1 MNNLEQAL
9 TNDALYPLGV
19 FFGIGIFAC
28 LIAISLFYP
37 LFEAEL
43 KRYIVTS
50 VLAIVFSISLV
61 VIIAISYFSQR
72 NALDTKQY
80 EIHRNG
86 NYLNFTTKS
95 QWLKDGSFYIEKET
109 EDTFVVKVK
118 SQTIKIP
125 KDEVNIKEAN

>member
-9 TNDALYPLGV
+9 TNDALYPLGF

-61 VIIAISYFSQR
+61 VICNS
-72 NALDTKQY
+72 
-80 EIHRNG
+80 
-86 NYLNFTTKS
+86 
-95 QWLKDGSFYIEKET
+95 SFVT
-109 EDTFVVKVK
+109 RQ
-118 SQTIKIP
+118 S
-125 KDEVNIKEAN
+125 

>member
-9 TNDALYPLGV
+9 ANDALYPLGV
-19 FFGIGIFAC
+19 FFGIGIFTC
-28 LIAISLFYP
+28 LIAIALFYP

-43 KRYIVTS
+43 KRYVVTS
-50 VLAIVFSISLV
+50 GLAIVFSIALA
-61 VIIAISYFSQR
+61 VIIAVSYFSQR

-86 NYLNFTTKS
+86 DYLNFITKS
-95 QWLKDGSFYIEKET
+95 QWLKDGSFYIETET

-118 SQTIKIP
+118 GQTIEIP
-125 KDEVNIKEAN
+125 KDEVKK

>member
-9 TNDALYPLGV
+9 ANDALYPLGV
-19 FFGIGIFAC
+19 FFGISIFTC
-28 LIAISLFYP
+28 LIAIALFYP

-43 KRYIVTS
+43 NRYVVTS
-50 VLAIVFSISLV
+50 GLAIVFSIALA
-61 VIIAISYFSQR
+61 VIIAVSYFSQR

-86 NYLNFTTKS
+86 DYLNFTSKS
-95 QWLKDGSFYIEKET
+95 QWLKDGSFYIETET

-118 SQTIKIP
+118 GQTIEIP
-125 KDEVNIKEAN
+125 KDEVKK

>member
-9 TNDALYPLGV
+9 ANDALYPLGV
-19 FFGIGIFAC
+19 FFGIGIFTC
-28 LIAISLFYP
+28 LIAIALFYP

-43 KRYIVTS
+43 NRYVVTS
-50 VLAIVFSISLV
+50 GLAIVFSIALA
-61 VIIAISYFSQR
+61 VIIAVSYFSQR

-86 NYLNFTTKS
+86 DYLNFTSKS
-95 QWLKDGSFYIEKET
+95 QWLKDGSFYIETET

-118 SQTIKIP
+118 GQTIEIP
-125 KDEVNIKEAN
+125 KDEVKK

>member
-9 TNDALYPLGV
+9 ANDALYPLGV
-19 FFGIGIFAC
+19 FFGIGIFTC
-28 LIAISLFYP
+28 LIAIALFYP

-43 KRYIVTS
+43 NRYVVTS
-50 VLAIVFSISLV
+50 GLAIVFSIALA
-61 VIIAISYFSQR
+61 VIIAVSYFSQR

-86 NYLNFTTKS
+86 DYLNFTSKS
-95 QWLKDGSFYIEKET
+95 QWLKDGSFYIDKET

-118 SQTIKIP
+118 GQTIEIP
-125 KDEVNIKEAN
+125 KDEVKK

>member
-1 MNNLEQAL
+1 MNNLEHAL

-37 LFEAEL
+37 LFEAKL
-43 KRYIVTS
+43 NTYIVTS
-50 VLAIVFSISLV
+50 AIAIVFSVSLA
-61 VIIAISYFSQR
+61 VIVAIGYFAQR

-86 NYLNFTTKS
+86 DYLNFTSKS
-95 QWLKDGSFYIEKET
+95 QWLKDGSFYIENET
-109 EDTFVVKVK
+109 ADTFVVKVK
-118 SQTIKIP
+118 GQTIELP
-125 KDEVNIKEAN
+125 KDEVKK

>member
-1 MNNLEQAL
+1 MNNLEHAL
-9 TNDALYPLGV
+9 ANDALYPLGV
-19 FFGIGIFAC
+19 FFGIVIFTC
-28 LIAISLFYP
+28 LISITIFYP
-37 LFEAEL
+37 MFKAEL

-50 VLAIVFSISLV
+50 VLAIVSSVSLA

-80 EIHRNG
+80 EIHRTG

>member
-9 TNDALYPLGV
+9 ANDALYPLGV
-19 FFGIGIFAC
+19 FFGIGIFTC
-28 LIAISLFYP
+28 LIAIALFYP

-50 VLAIVFSISLV
+50 ILAIMFSVSLA
-61 VIIAISYFSQR
+61 VIIAIGYFSQR

-80 EIHRNG
+80 EIYRNG
-86 NYLNFTTKS
+86 DYLNFTSKS

-109 EDTFVVKVK
+109 EDNFVVKVK
-118 SQTIKIP
+118 GQTIEIP
-125 KDEVNIKEAN
+125 KDEVNN